1 MRAATLILACVAC
14 SGHARIDVQA
24 DADLTFARLAN
35 YLLATEPAAF
45 MTGARAAVAANQMR
59 HTSAVMDA
67 YTHDPD
73 ATEFDKDDP
82 KQANTGI
89 WKCESFAD
97 YMARRN
103 AEAARAPPKPAP
115 APPPAPPMGPPKV
128 YDDFAAEFAA
138 AAEKDAGKPND
149 AFMKGLR
156 GVKKFQR

>member
-1 MRAATLILACVAC
+1 MALRAATLILACVAF
-14 SGHARIDVQA
+14 SGHAQE
-24 DADLTFARLAN
+24 DAAVAFARLAK
-35 YLLATEPAAF
+35 YLAATEPAAF
-45 MTGARAAVAANQMR
+45 QMGARAAVAAKQMR
-59 HTSAVMDA
+59 HRNALMDA
-67 YTHDPD
+67 YTHDPEST
-73 ATEFDKDDP
+73 AFDKDDP

-103 AEAARAPPKPAP
+103 AEAARAPPKAAP

-128 YDDFAAEFAA
+128 YDDFASEFVA